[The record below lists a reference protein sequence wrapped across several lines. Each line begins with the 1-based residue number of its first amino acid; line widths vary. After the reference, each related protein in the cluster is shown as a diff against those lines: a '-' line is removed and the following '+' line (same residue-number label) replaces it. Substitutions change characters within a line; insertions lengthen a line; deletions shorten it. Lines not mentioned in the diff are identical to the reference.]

1 MYRIKRKWMLPAGLL
16 LLAAAALAGLSWQVV
31 RQARTLEVETPDLA
45 RLEDG
50 VYQGEWSIPP
60 VTAGVEVTM
69 EDGRIAVVQ
78 LVRHDHGLGGGA
90 ESLPQ
95 AVMESQSLELDA
107 VSGATVSSKCIL
119 KAVETALR
127 QGG

>member
-1 MYRIKRKWMLPAGLL
+1 M
-16 LLAAAALAGLSWQVV
+16 GLSWQAV

-69 EDGRIAVVQ
+69 KDGRIAAVQ

-90 ESLPQ
+90 ESLPR
-95 AVMESQSLELDA
+95 AVVESQSLELDA

>member
-16 LLAAAALAGLSWQVV
+16 LLGAAALAGLSWQAV

-50 VYQGEWSIPP
+50 
-60 VTAGVEVTM
+60 
-69 EDGRIAVVQ
+69 RIAAVQ
-78 LVRHDHGLGGGA
+78 LVRHDHGLGSGA
-90 ESLPQ
+90 ESLPR
-95 AVMESQSLELDA
+95 AVVESQSLELDA

>member
-1 MYRIKRKWMLPAGLL
+1 MYRIKRKWMLPAGLFL
-16 LLAAAALAGLSWQVV
+16 LGAAALAGLSWQAV
-31 RQARTLEVETPDLA
+31 RQART
-45 RLEDG
+45 LEDG

-69 EDGRIAVVQ
+69 KDGRIAAVQ

-90 ESLPQ
+90 ESLPR
-95 AVMESQSLELDA
+95 AVVESQSLELDA

>member
-1 MYRIKRKWMLPAGLL
+1 M
-16 LLAAAALAGLSWQVV
+16 GLSWQAVH
-31 RQARTLEVETPDLA
+31 QARTLEVETPDLA

-69 EDGRIAVVQ
+69 EDGRIAAVQ
-78 LVRHDHGLGGGA
+78 LVRHDHGLGSGA
-90 ESLPQ
+90 ESLPR
-95 AVMESQSLELDA
+95 AVVESQSLELDA

>member
-16 LLAAAALAGLSWQVV
+16 LLGAAALAGLSWQAV

-50 VYQGEWSIPP
+50 VYRGEWSIPS

-69 EDGRIAVVQ
+69 PDA
-78 LVRHDHGLGGGA
+78 GG
-90 ESLPQ
+90 
-95 AVMESQSLELDA
+95 
-107 VSGATVSSKCIL
+107 
-119 KAVETALR
+119 
-127 QGG
+127 

>member
-16 LLAAAALAGLSWQVV
+16 LLGAAALAGLSWQAV
-31 RQARTLEVETPDLA
+31 RQARALEVETPDLA

-50 VYQGEWSIPP
+50 VYRGEWSIPP

-69 EDGRIAVVQ
+69 KDGRIAVVQ

-90 ESLPQ
+90 ESLPR
-95 AVMESQSLELDA
+95 AVVESQSLELAA

>member
-1 MYRIKRKWMLPAGLL
+1 M
-16 LLAAAALAGLSWQVV
+16 AGLSWQAV

-50 VYQGEWSIPP
+50 VYRGEWSIPP

-69 EDGRIAVVQ
+69 EDGRIAAVQ

-90 ESLPQ
+90 ESLPR
-95 AVMESQSLELDA
+95 AVVESQSLELDA

>member
-1 MYRIKRKWMLPAGLL
+1 M
-16 LLAAAALAGLSWQVV
+16 

-50 VYQGEWSIPP
+50 VYRGEWSIPP

-69 EDGRIAVVQ
+69 EDGRIAAVQ

-90 ESLPQ
+90 ESLPR
-95 AVMESQSLELDA
+95 AVVESQSLGLDV

>member
-16 LLAAAALAGLSWQVV
+16 LLGAAALVGLSWQAVH
-31 RQARTLEVETPDLA
+31 QARTLEVETPDLA

-69 EDGRIAVVQ
+69 KDGRIAAVQ

-90 ESLPQ
+90 ESLPR
-95 AVMESQSLELDA
+95 AVVESQSLGLDV